1 MHSTSFCLLNSID
14 RLALILADRISFLPL
29 IEDDL
34 ESEELMMFANAL
46 ARRYAE
52 IIGQSKVTEIAN
64 SSGIPDEKLE
74 WITQEIDQKELDEDG
89 ILLEKDLC

>member
-1 MHSTSFCLLNSID
+1 
-14 RLALILADRISFLPL
+14 LALILADRISFLPL